1 GTDGSPGESFSLVLQ
16 GGRRS
21 RATLEIQ
28 VVDVND
34 NPPQFISPPTVLSVN
49 ETSPGGFAIATL
61 RTRDVDT
68 GISGMA
74 RFSVDVGIY
83 ILLFHNGNVF
93 SQRAHHVL
101 VTAEDGNPHSN
112 RTNSVIHALT
122 IHVIDED
129 DEPPIFVTDL
139 SKPIQLSA
147 SQAVGDVIVTL
158 RAVDGDEVMTNKTK
172 IRYSIEENEYLE
184 IEPTSGSVKL
194 KKMPG
199 PHIEL
204 RVKVTA
210 TEESGRGMES
220 VDVLRVRG
228 PPEQKTEDQM
238 KFAELCESP
247 AYSARIKEGASD
259 FEEPLIVRLTSPVN
273 PSALRIEGAGAAFVV
288 DPSSTS
294 VDVRIVPSNAS
305 LVDYEKQKTM
315 ELFAID
321 ADSALYSPIT
331 YSIHGV
337 GSELFAISPQ
347 GKLRSLVPMD
357 REKHEQFDLV
367 VRATDAGGLW
377 TNCPGRIVVRDVND
391 NTPRF
396 EHSEYL
402 LEIDEEKSLKRQFE
416 AIDLDIGENGHIVYS
431 LENVPDGTAIDVSG
445 GMLFIGK
452 LDRDTMAEQDIR
464 LVLRATD
471 RGQAPRSSTINITV
485 RVRDINDHWPAFTN
499 SRYSFVLDANIS
511 PGGVIGSVKA
521 SDADATTPNN
531 AVKYVSEDPRFQI
544 SDDGDVIY
552 DGDGILSKASLREN
566 FDTSAEFRVFA
577 LDGGEPTRNG
587 SSTVVINEHK
597 SSMQN
602 VHTVELK
609 LTETEQRSAI
619 EWANSGKRGY
629 TYEITRATSD
639 GFADEGVLQWIEMD
653 KNTGVFRTR
662 QPLPE
667 RVKQIRLYLSMKK
680 GKREVPV
687 ELIINVVNSSNS
699 VPLFKKS
706 SYKAVVAEDVGIGSR
721 LLQVKADGEN
731 PIKYSLEISTG
742 PTNLLDIDDDGFIR
756 NLAKLDFE
764 AFRYIEGRILARNQE
779 GNTAS
784 TNFSII
790 LSDVNDNRPVFVNG
804 SVLSTSI
811 DESADVGFVLELSYP
826 LARDG
831 DEGEFSRLLYSLVGS
846 EDHFDIDRRVFR
858 TSTITLA
865 SKLDY
870 ESQRS
875 HSLTVRC
882 VDNAGEEPFNEVFA
896 SVIVLVRD
904 VNDNPPVIHNSDLDH
919 LTVYED
925 TPVGTSIS
933 TVSAS
938 DLDEGGKQS
947 VILDA
952 NHTLFSVTDGG
963 KLVVAEKL
971 DGHAGERICSHIQA
985 TDSGSPP
992 LSVSYPYCVTNV
1004 RYDELLRI
1012 KLLEEDDMGLVTYK
1026 FEQTFKK
1033 DWEAFSLNA
1042 SGSLISNSPFDFER
1056 KPVHELRILAC
1067 HYLNCSSVH
1076 VFISVNDRNDN
1087 CPLFPRQVFHLSLVE
1102 NDRSPPPRQ
1111 IGHVP
1116 VALDADF
1123 HTDNTKVIAYD
1134 CQLACI
1140 DPHQSQNATITGVL
1154 TVNDVNDNFPRFSEK
1169 AYYFTVIQGQASPGS
1184 HLGRVSATDFDVE
1197 TNGLN
1202 YSISGA
1208 IRAPKQS
1215 FPLSNAPISI
1225 EAGTGRLTVNEPLRE
1240 PSYSFTVVVTDG
1252 VGHVDSAAVVIS
1264 VITYSQQTELLFDA
1278 PFDFINKN
1286 EKNVVKRLMS
1296 SNSTARRE
1304 LRNAYGL
1311 REIDPVS
1318 TSGSNSLEAV
1328 ILGVLLIIF
1337 VLLLTYLSLHCRQ
1350 RQSYTRKLR
1359 HISSQAAHHASLS
1372 HEPAQK
1378 INLYYT
1384 TEKAPTRTRSIGP
1397 PQPPLP
1403 PPLQSTEL

>member
-1 GTDGSPGESFSLVLQ
+1 LDE
-16 GGRRS
+16 
-21 RATLEIQ
+21 
-28 VVDVND
+28 ND
-34 NPPQFISPPTVLSVN
+34 NPPKCVQEIFTFNVTENHKPT
-49 ETSPGGFAIATL
+49 
-61 RTRDVDT
+61 
-68 GISGMA
+68 
-74 RFSVDVGIY
+74 
-83 ILLFHNGNVF
+83 ILG
-93 SQRAHHVL
+93 
-101 VTAEDGNPHSN
+101 
-112 RTNSVIHALT
+112 
-122 IHVIDED
+122 
-129 DEPPIFVTDL
+129 
-139 SKPIQLSA
+139 
-147 SQAVGDVIVTL
+147 
-158 RAVDGDEVMTNKTK
+158 EVK
-172 IRYSIEENEYLE
+172 
-184 IEPTSGSVKL
+184 
-194 KKMPG
+194 
-199 PHIEL
+199 
-204 RVKVTA
+204 
-210 TEESGRGMES
+210 
-220 VDVLRVRG
+220 
-228 PPEQKTEDQM
+228 
-238 KFAELCESP
+238 
-247 AYSARIKEGASD
+247 
-259 FEEPLIVRLTSPVN
+259 
-273 PSALRIEGAGAAFVV
+273 
-288 DPSSTS
+288 
-294 VDVRIVPSNAS
+294 
-305 LVDYEKQKTM
+305 
-315 ELFAID
+315 AID

-367 VRATDAGGLW
+367 VRATDAGGQ
-377 TNCPGRIVVRDVND
+377 IVVRDVND

-566 FDTSAEFRVFA
+566 FVLFKVKKIGPLEIKQKERYMTHA
-577 LDGGEPTRNG
+577 GG
-587 SSTVVINEHK
+587 
-597 SSMQN
+597 
-602 VHTVELK
+602 L
-609 LTETEQRSAI
+609 SAI

-764 AFRYIEGRILARNQE
+764 AVRYIEGRILARNQE

-846 EDHFDIDRRVFR
+846 EDHFDIDRR

-992 LSVSYPYCVTNV
+992 LSVSYPYCVTVYPASNNHHSPLIIFPKPNSIHYFDENV
-1004 RYDELLRI
+1004 RYDKLLRI

-1033 DWEAFSLNA
+1033 
-1042 SGSLISNSPFDFER
+1042 
-1056 KPVHELRILAC
+1056 LRILAC

-1123 HTDNTKVIAYD
+1123 HTDNTKVCYSSESALFFFLEPTLPVLYTNHSFD
-1134 CQLACI
+1134 REQESE
-1140 DPHQSQNATITGVL
+1140 HQFKVSRIHILNSSSFSTL
-1154 TVNDVNDNFPRFSEK
+1154 FSVN
-1169 AYYFTVIQGQASPGS
+1169 
-1184 HLGRVSATDFDVE
+1184 
-1197 TNGLN
+1197 
-1202 YSISGA
+1202 IS
-1208 IRAPKQS
+1208 
-1215 FPLSNAPISI
+1215 
-1225 EAGTGRLTVNEPLRE
+1225 
-1240 PSYSFTVVVTDG
+1240 
-1252 VGHVDSAAVVIS
+1252 
-1264 VITYSQQTELLFDA
+1264 
-1278 PFDFINKN
+1278 
-1286 EKNVVKRLMS
+1286 
-1296 SNSTARRE
+1296 
-1304 LRNAYGL
+1304 
-1311 REIDPVS
+1311 
-1318 TSGSNSLEAV
+1318 
-1328 ILGVLLIIF
+1328 
-1337 VLLLTYLSLHCRQ
+1337 
-1350 RQSYTRKLR
+1350 
-1359 HISSQAAHHASLS
+1359 
-1372 HEPAQK
+1372 
-1378 INLYYT
+1378 
-1384 TEKAPTRTRSIGP
+1384 
-1397 PQPPLP
+1397 
-1403 PPLQSTEL
+1403 